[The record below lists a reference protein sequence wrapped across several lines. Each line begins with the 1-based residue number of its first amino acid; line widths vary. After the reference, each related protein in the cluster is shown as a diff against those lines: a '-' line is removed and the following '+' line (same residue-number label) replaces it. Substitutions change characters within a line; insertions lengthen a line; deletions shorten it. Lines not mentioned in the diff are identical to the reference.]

1 MQKIL
6 DRALQLRRLINLYN
20 KQYHEQDSPSISD
33 AEYDQLFRELSQL
46 EHDNPSIITADSP
59 TNRVGAKPASAFASI
74 THKVPMLSLD
84 NAFSEGDIENFVNK
98 INDRLDTRD
107 NIEFIAEPKIDG
119 LAVSL
124 VYENGNLLYA
134 ATRGDGNTGEDITLN
149 CKTIQDIPLS
159 IIGNRVPELVEV
171 RGEVY
176 LSKAR
181 FQALNKRAALEGSKT
196 FANPR
201 NAASGSLR
209 QLDPKITAKRGLS
222 FFAYSLPVTDLKTQ
236 ADCLS
241 QLKTWGFQ
249 VNAEVAT
256 VIGVNGCKEYYE
268 QLGAKRNNL
277 DYEIDGIVY
286 KVNDLGLQH
295 KLGFISRAPR
305 WAIAY
310 KFAAQEETTQVLDV
324 EFQVGRTGILTPVA
338 RLKPVFVGGVTVSNA
353 TLHNMDE
360 IARKDI
366 RIGDTVVVRRAG
378 DVIPEVA
385 RVVLDVRPTNAK
397 VVVAP
402 THCPVCGAAVLKI
415 EGEAALRC
423 MGEISCAAQIKEVIA
438 HFASRRAMDIDG
450 LGDKLVEQLVDAK
463 LINNVADLYKL
474 TMQELLT
481 LERMGEKS
489 AQNLLS
495 SLENSKRCK
504 FERFLFALG
513 IREVGA
519 TTARNL
525 ALEFGDLHSLMQASI
540 ERLLQVKDIGPVM
553 AENIKVFFEQKHNIA
568 VIDNLIQAGIN
579 WEVITPNV
587 SQVLAGQTFVL
598 TGSLTMLSRDSA
610 REQLQNLGATVAG
623 SVSKKT
629 SCVVAG
635 DAAGSK
641 LDKAREL
648 NIKIIDEA
656 ELLKLLGIQNG

>member
-6 DRALQLRRLINLYN
+6 ERAKELQCLINLYN
-20 KQYHEQDSPSISD
+20 KQYYIQDNPSISD
-33 AEYDQLFRELSQL
+33 AEYDQLFLELKQI
-46 EHDNPSIITADSP
+46 EHDYPETATVDSP
-59 TNRVGAKPASAFASI
+59 TNRVGAKPSAAFGAI
-74 THKVPMLSLD
+74 THKSPMLSLD
-84 NAFSEGDIENFVNK
+84 NAFSEADIENFVHK
-98 INDRLDTRD
+98 INDRLGTQD

-124 VYENGNLLYA
+124 VYENGIFMYA

-159 IIGNRVPELVEV
+159 IIADQVSGLMEV

-181 FQALNKRAALEGSKT
+181 FLALNERAQLDDSKI

-201 NAASGSLR
+201 NAAAGSLR
-209 QLDPKITAKRGLS
+209 QLDARITAKRGLN
-222 FFAYSLPVTDLKTQ
+222 FFAYSLPITTLKTQ
-236 ADCLS
+236 ADCLA
-241 QLKTWGFQ
+241 QLKAWGFQ
-249 VNAEVAT
+249 VNAEVAA
-256 VIGVNGCKEYYE
+256 VIGVQGCKEYYE
-268 QLGAKRNNL
+268 QLGAKRNKL

-286 KVNDLGLQH
+286 KVNDLKLQQQ
-295 KLGFISRAPR
+295 LGFISRAPR

-310 KFAAQEETTQVLDV
+310 KFAAQEEITQVLDV

-366 RIGDTVVVRRAG
+366 RIGDSVVVRRAG
-378 DVIPEVA
+378 DVIPEV
-385 RVVLDVRPTNAK
+385 VKVLLETRQSSAK
-397 VVVAP
+397 VVIAP
-402 THCPVCGAAVLKI
+402 THCPVCKSAVLKV

-423 MGEISCAAQIKEVIA
+423 MGEISCAAQLKESIV
-438 HFASRRAMDIDG
+438 HFAARRAMDIDG
-450 LGDKLVEQLVDAK
+450 LGEKLVEQLIEAK
-463 LINNVADLYKL
+463 LVANVADLYKL
-474 TMQELLT
+474 TLPQLLA

-489 AQNLLS
+489 AQNIISALD
-495 SLENSKRCK
+495 NSKRCK

-513 IREVGA
+513 IREIGA
-519 TTARNL
+519 TTACNL
-525 ALEFGDLHSLMQASI
+525 ALEFGDLPALMQANI

-553 AENIKVFFEQKHNIA
+553 AENIAVFFAQQHNIA
-568 VIDNLIQAGIN
+568 VINELIQAGIN
-579 WEVITPNV
+579 WEAIIPTAN
-587 SQVLAGQTFVL
+587 QALAGQTFVL
-598 TGSLTMLSRDSA
+598 TGSLTSLSRDAA
-610 REQLQNLGATVAG
+610 REQLQSLGATVAN

-635 DAAGSK
+635 EAAGSK

-648 NIKIIDEA
+648 QIKIIDEA
-656 ELLKLLGIQNG
+656 ELLKLLGL